1 MITMSSVVSR
11 EAPLG
16 PGRHEAE
23 ERAYRDLYESLDW
36 ESQMKLWSELMREP
50 GETVFEILVQ
60 KLRLTPEEI
69 RAHVGSNECDAF
81 LEDAQITATP
91 EFDTRHEVCDARYLE
106 SALDSLT
113 REVELT
119 QEDILTGYWDAR
131 SPLVG
136 EHHKAVHFHEATGCH
151 GFGGGNWEERSLSLM
166 KFDCDTGELFIWGD
180 AWLRPGALSRR
191 LVAFEDKQAHS
202 KAMLKT
208 SYDPDPYLSTD
219 APLPLSITARRSV
232 QRAERSLE
240 KEIRRAYTGYGEQRQ
255 SQTEFDVRIEAP
267 VADGRVQRHYSAL
280 VDHQG
285 NCRRLT
291 FRFQRFI
298 GDDLETPVEDISIE
312 RDDESIRLHIAKHE
326 VDGENVKPRLKIDL
340 EHPYS

>member
-1 MITMSSVVSR
+1 MPSIISR
-11 EAPLG
+11 ERPSG
-16 PGRHEAE
+16 PGRYEADE
-23 ERAYRDLYESLDW
+23 QAHRDLYESLDR
-36 ESQMKLWSELMREP
+36 ESQMKLRSELRWKP
-50 GETVFEILVQ
+50 GETVFEILAQ

-69 RAHVGSNECDAF
+69 RAHVGNNECDAF
-81 LEDAQITATP
+81 LEDARITATP
-91 EFDTRHEVCDARYLE
+91 EFDTRYEVCDARYLE

-113 REVELT
+113 RQVGLT
-119 QEDILTGYWDAR
+119 QEDILADYWDAR

-136 EHHKAVHFHEATGCH
+136 EHHKAVHFYEATGCH
-151 GFGGGNWEERSLSLM
+151 GFGGGDWEERLSSFM

-180 AWLRPGALSRR
+180 AWLRPRALSRR
-191 LVAFEDKQAHS
+191 WVAFEDKEAHS
-202 KAMLKT
+202 KAILKA
-208 SYDPDPYLSTD
+208 SYDPDPYLSD
-219 APLPLSITARRSV
+219 ALLPLSITARRSV

-240 KEIRRAYTGYGEQRQ
+240 KEIRRAYTGYGEERQ
-255 SQTEFDVRIEAP
+255 SQTEFDVRIDAP

-298 GDDLETPVEDISIE
+298 GDGTETPVEDISIE

-326 VDGENVKPRLKIDL
+326 VDGENVKPRFKIDL